1 MKPILTLTLNPAL
14 DIACATETVVPQ
26 HKLRTHGERMDPGGG
41 GVNVSRVLHEL
52 GAPTCAI
59 VLSGGVM
66 GRQLEALIAAE
77 GVACI
82 PVPIAGATR
91 ISMTVCDETAGAE
104 YRFVGE
110 GPQIQP
116 AEIEAVATALTAT
129 DADWLVISGSLPR
142 GVATDMLASLVAR
155 AHEAGR
161 QVVLDAPAPALR
173 AALGHGLALIKPSLR
188 EFEDLVGRPL
198 PTAADQDEAAM
209 ALIRQGASARI
220 AVSMASHGALLA
232 TAAGVIRRPAIPV
245 RAVGT
250 VGAGDS
256 FLAAMTL
263 ALARGAPPPDA
274 LAWGLAAGAAAV
286 MATGTARPAR
296 ATMEMLH
303 AGKSPLAPAADPGLG

>member
-1 MKPILTLTLNPAL
+1 MTPILTLTLNPAI

-52 GAPTCAI
+52 GAPTRAI

-77 GVACI
+77 GVACHPI
-82 PVPIAGATR
+82 PISGTTR
-91 ISMTVCDETAGAE
+91 ISMTVHDETAGAE
-104 YRFVGE
+104 FRFVGE

-116 AEIEAVATALTAT
+116 AEIEAVAAALAES

-142 GVATDMLASLVAR
+142 GIATDMLAALVAR

-161 QVVLDAPAPALR
+161 QVVLDAPAPVLR
-173 AALGHGLALIKPSLR
+173 AALGRGLALIKPSLR
-188 EFEDLVGRPL
+188 EFEALVGRPL
-198 PTAADQDEAAM
+198 ATPAAQDDAAM
-209 ALIRQGASARI
+209 TLIAQGAAARI
-220 AVSMASHGALLA
+220 AVSLAGDGALLA

-263 ALARGAPPPDA
+263 ALARGAAPEDA

-286 MATGTARPAR
+286 MATGTARPTR
-296 ATMEMLH
+296 AIIEKLH
-303 AGKSPLAPAADPGLG
+303 RGISPLAPASDPGLG